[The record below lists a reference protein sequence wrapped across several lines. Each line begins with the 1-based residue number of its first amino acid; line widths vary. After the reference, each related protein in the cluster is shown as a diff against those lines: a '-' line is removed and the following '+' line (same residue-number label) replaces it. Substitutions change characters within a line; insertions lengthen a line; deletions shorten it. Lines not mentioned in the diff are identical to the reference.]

1 MKSTDA
7 FKKTIEAHLQVMASN
22 DPLFAVK
29 LANPNKSID
38 NCITY
43 ILNWVQKSGCNGFTD
58 DEIFGQA
65 MHYYDEE
72 NIEVGKPI
80 QCNVVVNHKVEL
92 TDEDKQKAKQE
103 AIDKLVAQ
111 EQEKIKAQKAKKAE
125 EKKAA
130 VVEQPSLFD

>member
-1 MKSTDA
+1 MKSTDT
-7 FKKTIEAHLQVMASN
+7 FKKTIEAHLQEMASQ
-22 DPLFAVK
+22 DPLFAEK

-38 NCITY
+38 KCITY

-80 QCNVVVNHKVEL
+80 QCNVVVNHTVEL

-125 EKKAA
+125 ERNGDTGAY
-130 VVEQPSLFD
+130 QN